1 MTRNTQGTQATN
13 TYAWLLEMVKRNAFI
28 IQLDKW
34 KQLVWMLWYIDSL
47 LKSRQNCLQVG
58 SMAISILMSRFI
70 YAKKYCFN
78 QEQGGQH
85 GSKWQN
91 PVGLVSSG
99 AGTGGGGHA
108 IACPPQWWCLP
119 GLGIHGLRPK
129 RHYPIKFCPEF
140 TVTKPGAV
148 INLTS

>member
-99 AGTGGGGHA
+99 AGTGGGGA
-108 IACPPQWWCLP
+108 CDCPPTPVMVPPWVRDPRAKAQETLP
-119 GLGIHGLRPK
+119 HKVLPWVHSHQAGSC
-129 RHYPIKFCPEF
+129 Y
-140 TVTKPGAV
+140 
-148 INLTS
+148 